1 MNNDSHP
8 DIFRKGFL
16 ALGVLAAVGLVGYG
30 LACII
35 VMPQVSPGAFVPTTL
50 DTRAGTPPHFGTVQ
64 AAFVL
69 LYAFAFL
76 PVSVLF
82 TVKRYR
88 RNPYALVLAGSLI
101 GASFLIEIFNNLPLV
116 ALGIYPGK
124 LAYVSTDILL
134 YLRQVETIKYLSYD
148 VAGFTLAYVAVF
160 VYALVYSTSHRL
172 LSSTMIGSIV
182 LFIANVPCLWF
193 APSLAVILMS
203 MSIFALAPVPIF
215 LARMATNDSTPGG

>member
-8 DIFRKGFL
+8 DVFRKGFL

-35 VMPQVSPGAFVPTTL
+35 VMPHVSPGGFVPTTL
-50 DTRAGTPPHFGTVQ
+50 EIRASAPPHFGTVQ

-76 PVSVLF
+76 PASILF

-88 RNPYALVLAGSLI
+88 TNPYALILAGSLI
-101 GASFLIEIFNNLPLV
+101 ATSFLIEIFNNLPLV
-116 ALGIYPGK
+116 AVGIYPGK
-124 LAYVSTDILL
+124 LASISADVLL
-134 YLRQVETIKYLSYD
+134 YLRQAETIRYLSYD

-160 VYALVYSTSHRL
+160 VYAIVYFRSHRL
-172 LSSTMIGSIV
+172 LSYTVIGSIV
-182 LFIANVPCLWF
+182 LFIANIPCLWF
-193 APSLAVILMS
+193 APSLAVILMA